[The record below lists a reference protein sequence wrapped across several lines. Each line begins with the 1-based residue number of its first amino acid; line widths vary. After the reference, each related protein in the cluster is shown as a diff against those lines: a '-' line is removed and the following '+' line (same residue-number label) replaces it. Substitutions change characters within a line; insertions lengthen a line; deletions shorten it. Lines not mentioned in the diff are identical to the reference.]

1 MIDLILYGFIVW
13 HICCFV
19 MNVVHKDNI
28 TFLRMVRAICVSL
41 LFGKVLGEYL
51 YEILG
56 WVEHLETE
64 ASCGDLRRLGMVAQ
78 QELINLA
85 RIMGVALGA
94 TKTECTIF

>member
-1 MIDLILYGFIVW
+1 MVELILYGFIVW

-19 MNVVHKDNI
+19 MNVIHKDKI
-28 TFLRMVRAICVSL
+28 TFLRMVRAICVAL
-41 LFGKVLGEYL
+41 LLGKVIGEYL

-64 ASCGDLRRLGMVAQ
+64 ASCGVSKKLGMVAQ
-78 QELINLA
+78 QELTNLVK
-85 RIMGVALGA
+85 IMEIALGV

>member
-1 MIDLILYGFIVW
+1 MVELILYGFIVW

-41 LFGKVLGEYL
+41 LLGKVLGEYL

-56 WVEHLETE
+56 WAERLGME
-64 ASCGDLRRLGMVAQ
+64 ASCGDLRRLEMVAQ
-78 QELINLA
+78 QELTDLVK
-85 RIMGVALGA
+85 IMEIAIGA

>member
-1 MIDLILYGFIVW
+1 MIELILYGFIVW

-19 MNVVHKDNI
+19 VNVVHKDRL
-28 TFLRMVRAICVSL
+28 TFLRVVRAICISL

-56 WVEHLETE
+56 WVEHLGME
-64 ASCGDLRRLGMVAQ
+64 ASCGDLRRLEMVAQ